1 MTLSSMFVAITLN
14 LLSTLCQKTI
24 GRLIPINI
32 DRFPMFHQRRV
43 MDDPQ
48 DGEDPQEWVDTLDWD
63 DTPDWDIPYVA
74 NPSLSAT
81 DRTVFHNQGC
91 TVFGYPST
99 GGVLIKEADL
109 VDMLFLSLP
118 RSHASQCSPS
128 ADEEDRFCNLMR
140 RTGATLWPNK
150 QNWRQVETGF
160 RKRTKEQA
168 KVMVYG
174 WPTDGGVWVLRFE
187 SSEELPHDFGR
198 IGFAMNMGEKIQIM
212 REYGATFVED
222 ITQVEELNT
231 N

>member
-24 GRLIPINI
+24 GHLIPINI

-43 MDDPQ
+43 MV
-48 DGEDPQEWVDTLDWD
+48 DPQEWVNTLDWD
-63 DTPDWDIPYVA
+63 DTSDWDIPYITD
-74 NPSLSAT
+74 PSLSAT
-81 DRTVFHNQGC
+81 DRTVFHNLGC
-91 TVFGYPST
+91 IVFGYPST

-109 VDMLFLSLP
+109 ADMLFLSLP
-118 RSHASQCSPS
+118 RSYASQCSPGT
-128 ADEEDRFCNLMR
+128 DEEDRFCNLMR
-140 RTGATLWPNK
+140 RT
-150 QNWRQVETGF
+150 VEASF

-174 WPTDGGVWVLRFE
+174 WPTDGGVWVLRFK
-187 SSEELPHDFGR
+187 SPEELPDDFGR
-198 IGFAMNMGEKIQIM
+198 IGFAMNMEEKIQIM

-222 ITQVEELNT
+222 VTQVEELNT

>member
-1 MTLSSMFVAITLN
+1 MLVAITLN

-24 GRLIPINI
+24 GRLIPINM
-32 DRFPMFHQRRV
+32 DRFPIFHQRRV

-48 DGEDPQEWVDTLDWD
+48 DREDLQDLVDALDWD
-63 DTPDWDIPYVA
+63 DTPDWDIPYITD
-74 NPSLSAT
+74 PSLSAT
-81 DRTVFHNQGC
+81 DRTVFHTLGC

-128 ADEEDRFCNLMR
+128 TEEEDKFCNLMR
-140 RTGATLWPNK
+140 RTGATLWPHK
-150 QNWRQVETGF
+150 QDWLQVEAGL

-187 SSEELPHDFGR
+187 SPKELPHDFGR

-222 ITQVEELNT
+222 VTQVEELNT